1 MGSSSQLLHHA
12 PPFLRNN
19 SFIYYY
25 LKNSSFITFMLFLN
39 LNAAMKKFICVCS
52 IALLLVSCSA
62 SSQQSSDGWISLF
75 DGKSLTDWKVG
86 KNASTFAVENGTIVV
101 NGPVAHLF
109 YMGDVKGHNFKNF
122 EFKADVM
129 TTPGS
134 NSGIYFHTQYQES
147 GWPSKGY
154 EVQVNNSHT
163 DWRRTGSLYAVQDV
177 KDVHVKDN
185 EWYTEYIMVQGKRVI
200 IKINDKTVV
209 DYTEP
214 ANGQRS
220 ADMTGRV
227 ISSGTFALQGHDPK
241 SKVYFKNIM
250 VKPLAD

>member
-1 MGSSSQLLHHA
+1 
-12 PPFLRNN
+12 
-19 SFIYYY
+19 
-25 LKNSSFITFMLFLN
+25 
-39 LNAAMKKFICVCS
+39 MKKFICLFS
-52 IALLLVSCSA
+52 LAFSLLSFSA
-62 SSQQSSDGWISLF
+62 SAQQQGDGWISLF
-75 DGKSLTDWKVG
+75 DGTSLKDWKVG
-86 KNASTFAVENGTIVV
+86 EHAETFSVQNGTIVV
-101 NGPVAHLF
+101 NGEVAHLF
-109 YMGDVKGHNFKNF
+109 YVGDVKNHNFKNF

-163 DWRRTGSLYAVQDV
+163 DWRRTGSLYSVKDV
-177 KDVHVKDN
+177 KDVLVKDN
-185 EWYTEYIMVQGKRVI
+185 VWYSEQIIVQGKRVI
-200 IKINDKTVV
+200 IKVNDKTVV

-214 ANGQRS
+214 ENGQRL
-220 ADMTGRV
+220 ADMAGRV
-227 ISSGTFALQGHDPK
+227 ISNGTFALQGHDPK